1 MTEKARNSYW
11 ERRSAA
17 RMDEYQRGAARTVE
31 AIRRA
36 QSGAV
41 SSLQSSINALFERY
55 KRKYGL
61 TREEAKAILEDYID
75 PKILENLKK
84 AADKMPDG
92 EKKRALEARVN
103 APSVRFRMTNM
114 QGLQEQ
120 ATAVCQTLED
130 MEYKRMT
137 KQLEA
142 TCEEAYL
149 GAEYDLQKGLGVM
162 WSTTG
167 ISKRA
172 VTAILTDDWSGRNY
186 SQRLHRNTEKL
197 ARKAQSVV
205 LQGFLG
211 GSSRAEMA
219 ASLSKTFDENAMD
232 AYRLITTEI
241 THAANQA
248 EMKRYKDNAI
258 KRYMFRAV
266 LDLRTSQKCQDHD
279 GVIFNVE
286 DAVTGVNFPPLHP
299 WCRSTTIQVLSD
311 KWIKTM
317 TRTIRDPITGEVA
330 QMPASMTYTEWKDKL
345 VKKHGQDAVAKEQR
359 RQHEEAKRKREL
371 KTERAMSYQWA
382 DDAEKEVNRTE
393 KNSSSEFTSI
403 QKSGIIDIEI
413 DELTPCLKRN
423 DSGEFVD
430 TEIKLIHPKAK
441 DCKGWEFDWRTPEK
455 EGYKVYALY
464 AKGDERIQGMVSIM
478 PEKGYYEVGLIES
491 APWNNRHSLTHKGPK
506 EYTGVGGH
514 LFAEA
519 CKQSYDA
526 GNGGYIG
533 FMAKTN
539 LIDYYTRAFG
549 AVQIYGQRMAIE
561 EKEAAELIKI
571 YYGR

>member
-167 ISKRA
+167 ISKRV

-359 RQHEEAKRKREL
+359 RQQEEAKRKREL
-371 KTERAMSYQWA
+371 KTERASQY
-382 DDAEKEVNRTE
+382 
-393 KNSSSEFTSI
+393 I
-403 QKSGIIDIEI
+403 
-413 DELTPCLKRN
+413 
-423 DSGEFVD
+423 
-430 TEIKLIHPKAK
+430 
-441 DCKGWEFDWRTPEK
+441 
-455 EGYKVYALY
+455 
-464 AKGDERIQGMVSIM
+464 
-478 PEKGYYEVGLIES
+478 
-491 APWNNRHSLTHKGPK
+491 WNEDNK
-506 EYTGVGGH
+506 
-514 LFAEA
+514 
-519 CKQSYDA
+519 
-526 GNGGYIG
+526 
-533 FMAKTN
+533 
-539 LIDYYTRAFG
+539 
-549 AVQIYGQRMAIE
+549 
-561 EKEAAELIKI
+561 
-571 YYGR
+571 